1 MRMARNSCLTRAMSL
16 RLITALL
23 AFMRWSTRLFTSTAF
38 ATVEKSLMDPVLK
51 QVSKR
56 LRIWKII

>member
-1 MRMARNSCLTRAMSL
+1 MSL